1 MVEVKPNNVEALK
14 VYSKD
19 EKDFASQKNGL
30 AALRQ
35 AKDVC
40 LSLSADGEYSL
51 RFSLPQ
57 DDPNWQYITYEC
69 LVKCDGQFYR
79 VKSVDGATVNAQAVY
94 KDAAFT
100 FLENV
105 GDMLGKKPREIMTVL
120 FEGTDIHVLTETE
133 AEALGLEW
141 VDATTDFFETS
152 KLNPIGGLK
161 QLMDMLAKYK
171 HHAELYVDNYNIAL
185 VKQIG
190 TDKTHIKLS
199 TDRNAKELTRSWDT
213 SQMITRLYAYG
224 KDDLPMGQTVYG
236 KNFVQS
242 PEYDQY
248 PRDGFMTFDE
258 IEIKING
265 DETSEEARER
275 AVKELVTAAKQQF
288 AEGNPDRI
296 DKPNITFNVQ
306 FLDTGNE
313 TIGLGDTVTLVDAD
327 GGTYTRRVVSMEVY
341 PFERQRNT
349 ITTGKLPTTIN
360 DVITDLVGS
369 YRKTQIQTNAKG
381 ELKTGWLEGLKEN
394 YRTEFN
400 KKLDSNEKAGRM
412 TMIHDYG
419 DIWINPDC
427 KNQEQAIGIVG
438 GVLALA
444 NGKDDNGDYKWS
456 AFGDWTGFTADK
468 IVAGTIM
475 TNMVKLMGE
484 GAKLTIDNNLITM
497 KDSDDSDGTERLK
510 LGYDTDSGTY
520 LFELY
525 DKDGN
530 KTMYFGDDGNLTMTG
545 VFQTGSSGARTVIDG
560 NGIQSYNG
568 VKKHGLFVDPGAA
581 SAVISLFQNGDE
593 VFKINSVQA
602 AGMHQVNIGNIETS
616 VAGMGNWTFANGA
629 DGSFMTAD
637 GKKITVTG
645 GLITEIS

>member
-1 MVEVKPNNVEALK
+1 MIEVKPNNAETLK
-14 VYSKD
+14 VYSKN
-19 EKDFASQKNGL
+19 KTDFASNKNLL
-30 AALRQ
+30 AALRR

-40 LSLSADGEYSL
+40 MSLSADGEYSL

-57 DDPNWQYITYEC
+57 DDPGWQYITYEC
-69 LVKCDGQFYR
+69 LVKCAGQFYR
-79 VKSVDGATVNAQAVY
+79 VKSVDGTTVNAQAVY

-275 AVKELVTAAKQQF
+275 AVKELIDAAKQQF

-349 ITTGKLPTTIN
+349 ITTGKMPTTIN

-369 YRKTQIQTNAKG
+369 YRKTQIHTNAKG
-381 ELKTGWLEGLKEN
+381 ELKTGWLEMMQKNKSVTINKQLKDQEIALYKTGALFEATDGSCAVAIIQGN
-394 YRTEFN
+394 LAISY
-400 KKLDSNEKAGRM
+400 EKV
-412 TMIHDYG
+412 G
-419 DIWINPDC
+419 DDWNWTTIMDGG
-427 KNQEQAIGIVG
+427 QVIVG
-438 GVLALA
+438 EVFTGTLHTDNVTVKSD
-444 NGKDDNGDYKWS
+444 NGKLCIQDS
-456 AFGDWTGFTADK
+456 V
-468 IVAGTIM
+468 ISIM
-475 TNMVKLMGE
+475 DQSGVDQSDVVRLEMGYRDE
-484 GAKLTIDNNLITM
+484 KYVFVM
-497 KDSDDSDGTERLK
+497 
-510 LGYDTDSGTY
+510 
-520 LFELY
+520 Y

-530 KTMYFGDDGNLTMTG
+530 KTMYFDDGGNLTMTG

-581 SAVISLFQNGDE
+581 SAVISLFQNGSE

>member
-1 MVEVKPNNVEALK
+1 MIEVKPNNAETLK
-14 VYSKD
+14 VYSKN
-19 EKDFASQKNGL
+19 KTDFASNKNLL
-30 AALRQ
+30 AALRR

-40 LSLSADGEYSL
+40 MSLSADGEYSL

-57 DDPNWQYITYEC
+57 DDPGWQYITYEC
-69 LVKCDGQFYR
+69 LVKCAGQFYR
-79 VKSVDGATVNAQAVY
+79 VKSVDGTTVNAQAVY

-275 AVKELVTAAKQQF
+275 AVKELIDAAKQQF
-288 AEGNPDRI
+288 AEGNPNRI

-349 ITTGKLPTTIN
+349 ITTGKMPTTIN

-369 YRKTQIQTNAKG
+369 YRKTQIHTNAKG
-381 ELKTGWLEGLKEN
+381 ELKTGWLEMMQKNKSVTINKQLKDQEIALYKTGALFEATDGSCAVAIIQGN
-394 YRTEFN
+394 LAISY
-400 KKLDSNEKAGRM
+400 EKV
-412 TMIHDYG
+412 G
-419 DIWINPDC
+419 DDWNWTTIMDGG
-427 KNQEQAIGIVG
+427 QVIVG
-438 GVLALA
+438 EVFTGTLHTDNVTVKSSY
-444 NGKDDNGDYKWS
+444 GKLSIEDGMIRIKDENDVRRLEMGYQDGQYV
-456 AFGDWTGFTADK
+456 FIMYAD
-468 IVAGTIM
+468 
-475 TNMVKLMGE
+475 
-484 GAKLTIDNNLITM
+484 
-497 KDSDDSDGTERLK
+497 
-510 LGYDTDSGTY
+510 
-520 LFELY
+520 
-525 DKDGN
+525 DGN
-530 KTMYFGDDGNLTMTG
+530 KTMYFDDGGNLTMTG
-545 VFQTGSSGARTVIDG
+545 VFQTGPDGARRTVIDG
-560 NGIQSYNG
+560 NGIQSYNANN
-568 VKKHGLFVDPGAA
+568 KADGLYANSSFENDFGDAA
-581 SAVISLFQNGDE
+581 DIHQIALYDNGNALFK
-593 VFKINSVQA
+593 VFKGS
-602 AGMHQVNIGNIETS
+602 
-616 VAGMGNWTFANGA
+616 MGTHMSL
-629 DGSFMTAD
+629 DGSIFLTCD
-637 GKKITVTG
+637 DNVVRFGKTLMYNG
-645 GLITEIS
+645 SEIATQKDIKNLQNQIDALKGV